1 MKNRNFTLNA
11 GNGMVLGAV
20 VGALIALLVNVVTGN
35 SSIWTWAIPVGL
47 AIGLAIGAGRSQKE
61 S

>member
-20 VGALIALLVNVVTGN
+20 VGALIALLVNAVTGN

-47 AIGLAIGAGRSQKE
+47 AIGLAIGAGRSQTE